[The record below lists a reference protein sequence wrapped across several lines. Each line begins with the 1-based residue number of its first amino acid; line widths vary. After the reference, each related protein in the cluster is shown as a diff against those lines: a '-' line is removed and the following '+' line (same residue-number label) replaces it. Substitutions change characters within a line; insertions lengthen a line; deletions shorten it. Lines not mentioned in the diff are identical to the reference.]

1 MTREDGE
8 QRLRLEDLG
17 PDLVLVDRR
26 TGQEI
31 PVRVQRRR
39 KPPSPEVIA
48 RIRKMQR
55 EIEAELDASRAARE
69 AAAADTAAG
78 RG

>member
-39 KPPSPEVIA
+39 KPASPEVIA

-55 EIEAELDASRAARE
+55 EIEAELDASEAARE
-69 AAAADTAAG
+69 AAAAEVASG
-78 RG
+78 RA